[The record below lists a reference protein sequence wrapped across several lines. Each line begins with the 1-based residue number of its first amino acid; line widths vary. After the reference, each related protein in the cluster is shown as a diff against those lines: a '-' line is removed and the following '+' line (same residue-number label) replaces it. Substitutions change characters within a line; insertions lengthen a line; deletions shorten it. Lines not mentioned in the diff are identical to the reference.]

1 MYTFSKNLEA
11 SLGPA
16 EAVFGAV
23 AKADQRITCVLQ
35 PETLLQGS
43 ELYPV
48 LGYLVESICLS
59 CIFLCDVYFE
69 PEHEL
74 FSQFCVQICRAGS
87 HWRASVP
94 SGRAACPRWG

>member
-1 MYTFSKNLEA
+1 MCTFSKNLEA

-43 ELYPV
+43 EMYPV
-48 LGYLVESICLS
+48 LGYLV
-59 CIFLCDVYFE
+59 
-69 PEHEL
+69 
-74 FSQFCVQICRAGS
+74 
-87 HWRASVP
+87 
-94 SGRAACPRWG
+94 

>member
-1 MYTFSKNLEA
+1 MFSKNLEA

-23 AKADQRITCVLQ
+23 AKADQHITCVLQ

-43 ELYPV
+43 KMYPV
-48 LGYLVESICLS
+48 LGFLVELICMS

-69 PEHEL
+69 PEHEPVL
-74 FSQFCVQICRAGS
+74 PVCVQLCRAGS
-87 HWRASVP
+87 RWRASVP